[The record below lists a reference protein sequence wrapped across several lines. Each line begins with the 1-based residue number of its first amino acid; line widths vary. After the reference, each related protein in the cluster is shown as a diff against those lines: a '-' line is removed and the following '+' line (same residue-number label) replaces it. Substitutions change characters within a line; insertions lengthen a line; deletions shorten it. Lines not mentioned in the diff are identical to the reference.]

1 MNERPQPQFG
11 GPTEGPLTSFN
22 GAVPP
27 APQWFERIAAIAPE
41 SCFVEVEGA
50 KIHFLRWGDRSK
62 PGLLLVHGNAAHA
75 YWWSF
80 IARQIGRDEAPP
92 ISMRRVAVNQQKT
105 GLRTVAPAQKMNL
118 RAFDFDEAAFRRD
131 GGYALEPLRRRR
143 HGPVKGRE
151 RAFGR
156 AAKLRLRALV
166 HRINAAVGA
175 CPAS

>member
-27 APQWFERIAAIAPE
+27 APQWFERIVAIAPE

-62 PGLLLVHGNAAHA
+62 SGLLLVHGNAAHA

-80 IARQIGRDEAPP
+80 IAPYLARDYN
-92 ISMRRVAVNQQKT
+92 VAAMDLS
-105 GLRTVAPAQKMNL
+105 GICL
-118 RAFDFDEAAFRRD
+118 
-131 GGYALEPLRRRR
+131 
-143 HGPVKGRE
+143 
-151 RAFGR
+151 
-156 AAKLRLRALV
+156 
-166 HRINAAVGA
+166 
-175 CPAS
+175 